1 MFNQTRGEQLFLL
14 FKKKHPF
21 HSLISLFE
29 SLVRRELVSAMQWVV
44 NSFLNN
50 FLALLK
56 AIAEE
61 DDQLLNGSGA
71 KNSSGI
77 NRISSEDKLGRL
89 VSSNR
94 KSVVGFPSNQMSG
107 SINDLSSSSTVNS
120 LTTPRRGRKSTLT
133 NPGYPSPG
141 NASLFSLATLSSYGP
156 GD

>member
-1 MFNQTRGEQLFLL
+1 MGFTDPG
-14 FKKKHPF
+14 FKTTFPF
-21 HSLISLFE
+21 PNIHFE

-61 DDQLLNGSGA
+61 DDQMLNGSGA

-141 NASLFSLATLSSYGP
+141 NASLYSLATLSSYGP